1 MNMDLR
7 DIEYFAAIAEHRH
20 LGRAAE
26 ALGLGQPALSISL
39 RRLEK
44 VADAKLVERTPKGV
58 ELTPVGAA
66 LLTHVG
72 KLRLARD
79 DLAREIADLAH
90 GQAGSLRIGASPSNA
105 LAALPEVCSTLLSVS
120 PKLMLSVSLLDNEA
134 LLPVLR
140 KGELDVVIGHTQ
152 QFRDPDL
159 TEIMIQ
165 QDEFVVFCSAGH
177 RFAKRKSLSL
187 ADLAD
192 ERWVAT
198 EANANASWLSL
209 RQAFGDHGLPPPV
222 IALVSPLPALNIR
235 AVSSSELLG
244 ISNKRS
250 VAAAASSLRLVIL
263 PVKDLVWIR
272 HAVIVHRKD
281 TYLSPVARR
290 FIEAMKAAAKTSVSE
305 RESIRGKEGDSN

>member
-1 MNMDLR
+1 MTMDLR
-7 DIEYFAAIAEHRH
+7 DIEYFTAIAEHRH

-44 VADAKLVERTPKGV
+44 AANAKLVLRTPKGV
-58 ELTPVGAA
+58 ELTSVGAA

-90 GQAGSLRIGASPSNA
+90 GQAGTLRIGASPSNA
-105 LAALPEVCSTLLSVS
+105 LAVLPEVCSTLLSDS
-120 PKLMLSVSLLDNEA
+120 PKLTLSVSLLDNEA

-152 QFRDPDL
+152 QFRYPDL
-159 TEIMIQ
+159 TEIIIQ
-165 QDEFVVFCSAGH
+165 QDEFVAFCAAGH
-177 RFAKRKSLSL
+177 RLAQRKSLSL
-187 ADLAD
+187 VDLAN

-198 EANANASWLSL
+198 EANANAPWLSL
-209 RQAFGDHGLPPPV
+209 RQAFGERELPPPK
-222 IALVSPLPALNIR
+222 IALVSPLPALNLR
-235 AVSSSELLG
+235 AVATSDMLG

-250 VAAAASSLRLVIL
+250 VAASAAALRLTIL
-263 PVKDLVWIR
+263 PVKDLVWVR
-272 HAVIVHRKD
+272 HAVVVHRND
-281 TYLSPVARR
+281 TYLSPVAKR
-290 FIEAMKAAAKTSVSE
+290 FIEAMKAAAKNTAA
-305 RESIRGKEGDSN
+305 RR